1 METCTSYYGPCDHT
15 ACHSS
20 VVLSAQVP
28 LPLSCH
34 DSGEDPG
41 RHTSERKTA
50 TVRGVWEKNK
60 MDIED
65 MADIDS
71 HIGNEEEDMKLRRKE
86 RQQEQE
92 RGKGDSAT
100 EKQRDR

>member
-1 METCTSYYGPCDHT
+1 METCTGYYGPCDHT

-28 LPLSCH
+28 LPLFCH

-50 TVRGVWEKNK
+50 TVRAVWEKRK
-60 MDIED
+60 ETDIED
-65 MADIDS
+65 MADTDS
-71 HIGNEEEDMKLRRKE
+71 HLGNEEEGMK
-86 RQQEQE
+86 
-92 RGKGDSAT
+92 GKTDNKN
-100 EKQRDR
+100 EKGKKAQAPQREADR